1 MMVLRL
7 YKEACYGSF
16 HYVVKW
22 MFRGWIMRC
31 FADGGSNALQLDTG
45 KLKDKEL

>member
-1 MMVLRL
+1 
-7 YKEACYGSF
+7 
-16 HYVVKW
+16 
-22 MFRGWIMRC
+22 MRC